1 MRKKLG
7 DVFEVLLGDGR
18 KAAFQ
23 YVANDSAQLGAD
35 VIQVSRC
42 RWSRDTEASVILAD
56 LRMDFQVDFFLRT
69 TVKLGLRDGSW
80 TKIGSLPFS
89 SDYQSVWF
97 KTSSDYGFGTSVTTS
112 SRWRVFR
119 VNQPLVEYGPVP
131 AAVLP
136 KEHLLDE
143 LGHMFSTAS
152 VRHRIEFGV
161 YRGFH
166 PQPTCGIDPKINNRV

>member
-7 DVFEVLLGDGR
+7 DVFEVLLGDGT

-42 RWSRDTEASVILAD
+42 RWSGDAEGSAILAD
-56 LRMDFQVDFFLRT
+56 LRMDFQVEFFLHT

-89 SDYQSVWF
+89 SEYQGVWF
-97 KTSSDYGFGTSVTTS
+97 KTSSDYGFGTSVMTS

-131 AAVLP
+131 TAVLP

-143 LGHMFSTAS
+143 LGYMFSTAS

>member
-1 MRKKLG
+1 MIARK
-7 DVFEVLLGDGR
+7 R
-18 KAAFQ
+18 R
-23 YVANDSAQLGAD
+23 SSMSPMT
-35 VIQVSRC
+35 QVSRC
-42 RWSRDTEASVILAD
+42 RWSGDTEASAILAD
-56 LRMDFQVDFFLRT
+56 LRMDFQVEFFLHT

-97 KTSSDYGFGTSVTTS
+97 KTSSDYGFGTSVTVS

-119 VNQPLVEYGPVP
+119 VNQPLVEFGPVP